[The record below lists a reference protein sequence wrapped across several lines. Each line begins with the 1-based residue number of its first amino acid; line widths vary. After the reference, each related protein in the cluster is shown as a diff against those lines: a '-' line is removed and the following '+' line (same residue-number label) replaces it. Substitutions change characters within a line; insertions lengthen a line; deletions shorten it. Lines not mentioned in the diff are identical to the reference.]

1 MPNRPINMDKFFGN
15 SYSFFTGSNQSNP
28 DLSPSIVAPAPSI
41 EIIEQA
47 LAPIKKDVNLIKNE
61 NQEQNSSI
69 VRVVS
74 SFDNLISA
82 SQGIK
87 SATDNLVK
95 LIETDVLERKNIE
108 KQEEIIYQKI
118 LQKRR
123 SGRKTPSE
131 VKRKQEE
138 NLAGLNLAA
147 TGMVTAA
154 AGFLSGTMMEEPK
167 EINSEDSLNLPPGS
181 FPGGKL
187 KIEQLLSLAKQAG
200 FKDEEVPIMA
210 AIALAESS
218 GDSSSLNN
226 DPTTGDLS
234 YGLWQINMI
243 GNLGPERRKALG
255 INSNEELF
263 DPATNARAAKYIR
276 DRQGFGAWSVYR
288 EGTYKPYLNKAKE
301 IFNRKQV
308 SSQSQPQ
315 AKATLSSS
323 SMLQDNKVASSS
335 SRTSNQIMASAISA
349 EKGKSEESSLET
361 SISQLG
367 MTIESG
373 DSSVKASPT
382 TNIMTS
388 VALSPVEERQIQ
400 PNLIPL
406 PMKNPY
412 PSVASISNPNLLE
425 SPQNTRDPKNIHA
438 LLNINYMGLGDGVL
452 V

>member
-15 SYSFFTGSNQSNP
+15 SYSSFTGSDQSNP
-28 DLSPSIVAPAPSI
+28 DLTPSVVAPAPSI
-41 EIIEQA
+41 EAIEQV
-47 LAPIKKDVNLIKNE
+47 LVPVKEDINFIKNE
-61 NQEQNSSI
+61 NQEQTSSI
-69 VRVVS
+69 TKVVS
-74 SFDNLISA
+74 SFDDLISA
-82 SQGIK
+82 SKGVK
-87 SATDNLVK
+87 LATNSLIK
-95 LIETDVLERKNIE
+95 LIENDALERKNIE
-108 KQEEIIYQKI
+108 KQEDLSYQKI

-226 DPTTGDLS
+226 NPRTGDLS

-263 DPATNARAAKYIR
+263 DPATNARAAKYIK
-276 DRQGFGAWSVYR
+276 DRQGLNAWGAYR
-288 EGTYKPYLNKAKE
+288 EETYKPYLNKAKE

-323 SMLQDNKVASSS
+323 MLQDNKVASSS
-335 SRTSNQIMASAISA
+335 SRTSNQMMASAISA
-349 EKGKSEESSLET
+349 ERGKSEESSLET